1 MNHYAIFA
9 CGLFIGAFLGLFV
22 ASLCIMARDAES
34 GRYD

>member
-9 CGLFIGAFLGLFV
+9 LGCFVGAFLGLFV
-22 ASLCIMARDAES
+22 MALMFAAKEADS